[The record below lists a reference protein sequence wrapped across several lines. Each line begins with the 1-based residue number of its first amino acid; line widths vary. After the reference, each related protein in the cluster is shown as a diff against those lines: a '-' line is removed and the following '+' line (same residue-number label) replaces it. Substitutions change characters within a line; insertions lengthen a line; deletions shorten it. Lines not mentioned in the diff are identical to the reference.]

1 MKKKIFV
8 RGPVL
13 SQSGYGEQ
21 ARFALRALKSRED
34 LFDIYVQPI
43 PWGQTGWVWEESEFR
58 TWMDSK
64 ITVTQI
70 LMQQKQLQPDMSLQI
85 TIPNEFQRMCPVNI
99 GYTAGI
105 ETTKVAPQWLQKGN
119 EEVDKI
125 LVVSNH
131 AKTTYENTTAQATNS
146 QTGEVIPYKINTPI
160 DVVWETTPRVE
171 PEPINEINLDYDN
184 NFLMISQMGP
194 RKNFVNAI
202 KWWVEEFIDQEVGLV
217 VKTNIKSNSIID
229 WEHLQAQMKNLLE
242 PYTDRKC
249 KVYVLHGD
257 LTAGQM
263 TWLYNHDKVKAL
275 VNIAHGEG
283 FGLPLFEA
291 AREALPIVTI
301 GWSGQMDFLHH
312 DGKDYFE
319 SVDYTMQPVQQE
331 AVWDGV
337 IEQDSMWAFADQG
350 SYKMILRKTLKNW
363 PKIKDRAEA
372 LSSIINDKFN
382 EQTLFKGFVDSVLGF
397 DSSIIDQETEEVV
410 LEFE

>member
-21 ARFALRALKSRED
+21 SRFALRALKSKED
-34 LFDIYVQPI
+34 LFDIYVQPV
-43 PWGQTGWVWEESEFR
+43 PWGHTGWVWEESEFR
-58 TWMDSK
+58 TWLDSK

-70 LMQQKQLQPDMSLQI
+70 LLQQKQLQPDISLQI
-85 TIPNEFQRMCPVNI
+85 TIPNEFQKMCPINI

-131 AKTTYENTTAQATNS
+131 SKTTYQNTVAQATNN
-146 QTGEVIPYKINTPI
+146 QTGETVPYKLETPI
-160 DVVWETTPRVE
+160 EVVWETTPRAE
-171 PEPINEINLDYDN
+171 PEPINEISLDYDN

-194 RKNFVNAI
+194 RKNFANAI
-202 KWWVEEFIDQEVGLV
+202 KWWVEEFIDQEVGLI

-229 WEHLQAQMKNLLE
+229 WEHLEIQMKNILE
-242 PYTDRKC
+242 PYIDRKC

-263 TWLYNHDKVKAL
+263 TWLYNHNKVKAL

-291 AREALPIVTI
+291 ARESLPIVTI

-319 SVDYTMQPVQQE
+319 SVEYTMAPIQQE

-337 IEQDSMWAFADQG
+337 LERDSMWAYADQG
-350 SYKMILRKTLKNW
+350 SYKMALRKTLKNW
-363 PKIKDRAEA
+363 PKIKERAEV
-372 LSSIINDKFN
+372 LSTIISDKFN
-382 EQTLFKGFVDSVLGF
+382 EEKLFAGFCDAVLSE
-397 DSSIIDQETEEVV
+397 DEDEEITI
-410 LEFE
+410 L

>member
-21 ARFALRALKSRED
+21 ARFALRALKSKED
-34 LFDIYVQPI
+34 LFDIYVQPV

-58 TWMDSK
+58 SWLDSK

-70 LMQQKQLQPDMSLQI
+70 LMQKNQLQPDISLQI
-85 TIPNEFQRMCPVNI
+85 TIPNEFQKLCPVNI

-105 ETTKVAPQWLQKGN
+105 ETSKVSPQWLQKGN

-131 AKTTYENTTAQATNS
+131 SKTTYQNTVAQATNN
-146 QTGEVIPYKINTPI
+146 QTGETFPYKLETPI
-160 DVVWETTPRVE
+160 EVVWETTPRAE
-171 PEPINEINLDYDN
+171 PEPINEISLDYDN

-194 RKNFVNAI
+194 RKNFANAI
-202 KWWVEEFIDQEVGLV
+202 KWWVEEFIDQEVGLI

-229 WEHLQAQMKNLLE
+229 WEHLETHMKNLLK
-242 PYTDRKC
+242 PYTNRKC

-263 TWLYNHDKVKAL
+263 AWLYNHNKVKAL

-319 SVDYTMQPVQQE
+319 SVEYTMAPIQQE

-337 IEQDSMWAFADQG
+337 LERDSMWAYADQG
-350 SYKMILRKTLKNW
+350 SYKMALRKTLKNW
-363 PKIKDRAEA
+363 PKIKERAEA
-372 LSSIINDKFN
+372 LSTIISEKFN
-382 EQTLFKGFVDSVLGF
+382 EEKLFAGFCDAVLSE
-397 DSSIIDQETEEVV
+397 DEDEEITI
-410 LEFE
+410 L

>member
-1 MKKKIFV
+1 
-8 RGPVL
+8 
-13 SQSGYGEQ
+13 
-21 ARFALRALKSRED
+21 
-34 LFDIYVQPI
+34 
-43 PWGQTGWVWEESEFR
+43 
-58 TWMDSK
+58 
-64 ITVTQI
+64 
-70 LMQQKQLQPDMSLQI
+70 
-85 TIPNEFQRMCPVNI
+85 
-99 GYTAGI
+99 
-105 ETTKVAPQWLQKGN
+105 
-119 EEVDKI
+119 
-125 LVVSNH
+125 
-131 AKTTYENTTAQATNS
+131 
-146 QTGEVIPYKINTPI
+146 
-160 DVVWETTPRVE
+160 
-171 PEPINEINLDYDN
+171 
-184 NFLMISQMGP
+184 MGP

-202 KWWVEEFIDQEVGLV
+202 KWWVEEFIDQEVGLI

-319 SVDYTMQPVQQE
+319 SVDFTLQPVQQE

-397 DSSIIDQETEEVV
+397 DSSLIDLETEEVV
-410 LEFE
+410 MEFE